1 MAIYSIT
8 TVSADGASAV
18 YILDGIEISEA
29 EFWAVQCASIDRE
42 IDA

>member
-8 TVSADGASAV
+8 TVTADTVFVV

-29 EFWAVQCASIDRE
+29 EFWAVQCAAIDRE
-42 IDA
+42 YNA